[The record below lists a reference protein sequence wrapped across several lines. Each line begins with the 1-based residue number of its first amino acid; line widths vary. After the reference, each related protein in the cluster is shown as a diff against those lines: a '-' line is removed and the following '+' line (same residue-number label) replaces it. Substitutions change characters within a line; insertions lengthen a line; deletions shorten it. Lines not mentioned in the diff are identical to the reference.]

1 VCVVFYVCLKY
12 CADTWELAWGRE
24 SSYGPTPRD
33 WVMGAD
39 KLVSGG
45 VSLLDGAHPARP
57 PAINDR

>member
-1 VCVVFYVCLKY
+1 MCVLGLFKVR
-12 CADTWELAWGRE
+12 ADTWEPAWGRE
-24 SSYGPTPRD
+24 SSYSPTPRD

-45 VSLLDGAHPARP
+45 VSLLAGARPARP